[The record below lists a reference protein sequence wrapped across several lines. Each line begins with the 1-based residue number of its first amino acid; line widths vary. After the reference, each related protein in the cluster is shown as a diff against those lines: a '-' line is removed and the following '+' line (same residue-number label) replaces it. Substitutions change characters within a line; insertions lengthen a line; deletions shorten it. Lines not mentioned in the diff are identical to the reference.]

1 MALLGLID
9 TREIDEFATAL
20 AEDLCRR
27 YPPASEGRTDPGAKQ
42 QLDVI
47 TEGLTARALRFHKEH
62 KLGVYKK
69 AKLANVFRWKLS
81 DLGYSKDFVERV
93 TKILAKRLAAN

>member
-9 TREIDEFATAL
+9 TRELDEFATAL
-20 AEDLCRR
+20 AEDLGRR
-27 YPPASEGRTDPGAKQ
+27 YPPASEGRTDAGAKH

-81 DLGYSKDFVERV
+81 ELGYSKPFVEKV
-93 TKILAKRLAAN
+93 TKSLAKRLAAN